1 MVTKLVNLKLLVRWS
16 LRDLRERKFQVIA
29 ISLIIG
35 LGTGA
40 YVGLSST
47 TLWRQY
53 AFDKSNEKLHMFDLK
68 MELAPGSWVNQT
80 KLKSVLNELP
90 HADWIN
96 TMEFRVIFP
105 TSVNAS
111 TNNQTILV
119 NGRIIGINV
128 SSGSENLAVNGIEI
142 VDGRE
147 IKGSEADASV
157 CIVEYNFA
165 EYYNLKPNNQTIYLP
180 GGIQLSFI
188 GTGMSPEY
196 FMVIE
201 GNSVMAES
209 AFCALFIPIQT
220 AQKII
225 QRLIVG
231 LPDEHV
237 NEAIF
242 LLSSEADINILE
254 TEIKNAFTNNF
265 PATDVKF
272 TKKEEQPAYRIQNED
287 IPTDQTMYFI
297 ISFLILL
304 AAAFG
309 TFNLVSR
316 VVSSHRRQIGINM
329 ALGVPPLQLAFRY
342 LIFSFEIA
350 IGGVIFGLF
359 LSQFIGS
366 SLGNVYSQVIPMPVW
381 EEWLVVEFFMQGAIL
396 GVLIPFSA
404 TIIPIW
410 RATRVHPIQAIQT
423 GYTLSTGKGAAPF
436 LERIHFPG
444 SIFFQLPFRNFAR
457 NPRRTFSTIM
467 GIALALCVLVAILAL
482 LDGSNYLLDREQDLM
497 GGNSSN
503 RIDIFLNDFYN
514 VSEAPVINMTQNTKI
529 EKAVPTIQI
538 PGKVNSTQDSFSLTI
553 QFFDLQNE
561 IWTPVLIKGNKSTSS
576 SFPGIILSKKT
587 AGDLDVSVGDQIQLE
602 HLFRESRRQ
611 YSTLNSTL
619 EVIGI
624 YGSQVRFWA
633 FMDLSDSSILNCT
646 GLINS
651 IMLVPK
657 SGVTA
662 DSIQKD
668 FFRIP
673 GYSGAQ
679 TVIRLVETYEELIE
693 LFTSVL
699 TVMQY
704 AVMAL
709 ALLIAFNTATINFDE
724 RIREFATMGAFGTP
738 IRTSTWMLMVE
749 SVLIGIF
756 GTLLGYFPLGFLV
769 MEIFQ
774 IQVRTS
780 MPEVNLNGVL
790 FPESIAIIIFIGLVL
805 VALTPLLSIR
815 KLIKMDLPAALRVI
829 E

>member
-1 MVTKLVNLKLLVRWS
+1 MVKHLTNLKLILRWS

-47 TLWRQY
+47 TTWRQY
-53 AFDKSNEKLHMFDLK
+53 AFDQSNEKLHMFDLK
-68 MELAPGSWVNQT
+68 MELAQGSWINQT

-96 TMEFRVIFP
+96 TMEFRATFP

-111 TNNQTILV
+111 TKNQTILV
-119 NGRIIGINV
+119 NGRVIGINV

-142 VDGRE
+142 VNGRK
-147 IKGSEADASV
+147 IEATETDAPV

-165 EYYNLKPNNQTIYLP
+165 KYYNLKPDNQKIFLP

-188 GTGMSPEY
+188 GTGQSPEY
-196 FMVIE
+196 FMVVE
-201 GNSVMAES
+201 SNSILAES
-209 AFCALFIPIQT
+209 NFCALFIPLQT
-220 AQKII
+220 AQKMMN
-225 QRLIVG
+225 QLIG
-231 LPDEHV
+231 LPEGNV

-242 LLSSEADINILE
+242 LLSSDVDVDILE
-254 TEIKNAFTNNF
+254 TEIISAFTDNF
-265 PATDVKF
+265 PSVDVKF
-272 TKKEEQPAYRIQNED
+272 TKKEEQPAYRIQKED
-287 IPTDQTMYFI
+287 IPNDQRMYFI

-304 AAAFG
+304 AAAVG

-316 VVSSHRRQIGINM
+316 VISSHRRQIGINM
-329 ALGVPPLQLAFRY
+329 ALGVPPPQVAFRY

-350 IGGVIFGLF
+350 IGGVIFGLI

-366 SLGNVYSQVIPMPVW
+366 RLGTVLTQVFPFPVW
-381 EEWLVVEFFMQGAIL
+381 KEWLVVELFMQGAIL
-396 GVLIPFSA
+396 GILIPFSA

-410 RATRVHPIQAIQT
+410 RATRIQPIQAIQT
-423 GYTLSTGKGAAPF
+423 GYTLSTGKGAAPL
-436 LERIHFPG
+436 LERLNFPG
-444 SIFFQLPFRNFAR
+444 SIFYQLPFRNFAR

-467 GIALALCVLVAILAL
+467 GISLALCVLVAILAL
-482 LDGSNYLLDREQDLM
+482 LDGGNYLLDREQDIM
-497 GGNSSN
+497 EGNSPN
-503 RIDIFLNDFYN
+503 RINIVLNNFYN
-514 VSEAPVINMTQNTKI
+514 ASKAPVTNITQNTKM
-529 EKAVPTIQI
+529 EKVIPTIQI
-538 PGKVNSTQDSFSLTI
+538 LGKVYGEHNSFLLTV

-561 IWTPVLIKGNKSTSS
+561 IWTPELIKGNVNNKSG
-576 SFPGIILSKKT
+576 FPGIILSKK
-587 AGDLDVSVGDQIQLE
+587 AAEDLKVSVGDKLELE
-602 HLFRESRRQ
+602 HLFRESSYQ

-633 FMDLSDSSILNCT
+633 FIDLSESSILNCT

-657 SGVTA
+657 SGVSV
-662 DSIQKD
+662 DSIQRD
-668 FFRIP
+668 LFGIP

-679 TVIRLVETYEELIE
+679 TIIKLVETYEELIE
-693 LFTSVL
+693 LFNSILEVI
-699 TVMQY
+699 QY
-704 AVMAL
+704 AVIAL
-709 ALLIAFNTATINFDE
+709 TLLLAFNTATINFDE

-738 IRTSTWMLMVE
+738 IRTSTWVLMVE
-749 SVLIGIF
+749 SIIIGIF
-756 GTLLGYFPLGFLV
+756 GTLLGIFPLGLLV

-774 IQVRTS
+774 TQVKIS
-780 MPEVNLNGVL
+780 MPEINLNGYL
-790 FPESIAIIIFIGLVL
+790 YPESIALIMFVGLVL
-805 VALTPLLSIR
+805 VTLSPLLSIR
-815 KLIKMDLPAALRVI
+815 KLIKMDLPSALRII